1 MVAVPSAAPSPRATY
16 HHGDLRAALVDAG
29 LALAR
34 EGGPQAVVLREATRR
49 AGVAPNAAYRH
60 FSSHQALFEAVR
72 AAAVGA
78 LARAIEAELRQAEAL
93 ADSTER
99 ARAMLAA
106 VGRGYLGFAQAET
119 GWFRTAF
126 EFGAHDVQVP
136 PDSARTAE
144 KGLNP
149 FQLLGYALDA
159 MVQAG
164 VLPEERRPGAEFLAW
179 SSVHGM
185 ALLIIDGPLRHAP
198 PAVRLALGARLLSM
212 VETGLCT
219 RSAAAV

>member
-1 MVAVPSAAPSPRATY
+1 MATARSKTRATY
-16 HHGDLRAALVDAG
+16 HHGDLRAALVEAG

-60 FSSHQALFEAVR
+60 FAGHQALFEAVR
-72 AAAVGA
+72 AAALGA
-78 LARAIEAELRQAEAL
+78 LAQAIEREMKQAEAL
-93 ADSTER
+93 ADPAER

-119 GWFRTAF
+119 GWFLTAF
-126 EFGAHDVQVP
+126 ASGAFDVEVL
-136 PDSARTAE
+136 PDPARTAD

-149 FQLLGYALDA
+149 FELLGYALDA

-164 VLPEERRPGAEFLAW
+164 VLPAERRPGAEFLAW

-185 ALLIIDGPLRHAP
+185 ALLIIEGPLRRAP
-198 PAVRLALGARLLSM
+198 LAERQALGVRLLRM
-212 VETGLCT
+212 VENGL
-219 RSAAAV
+219 